1 MNHPLIWPL
10 PLGTILAHE
19 DIFVSSK
26 LCDCNCSFFN
36 YFASSHRAAQRFPP
50 HSFNSLIP
58 PSQLEQRAHISCT
71 AMKLSSL
78 SSAFAAYLFV
88 ASSFAQDSAEPPK
101 LSSAVTSASETQ
113 ARATGG
119 NTNTR
124 TTNTASATEES
135 IRRSSTVAITGS
147 GISDTATGA
156 VPTITGGADAT
167 EGGDL
172 VSGLPT
178 LSGAFKIYPASV
190 PPIAGA
196 PYMRQST
203 LPEGTVFIIVG
214 AILGFLALGVLLWR
228 ALVAWSLHRSVKRA
242 SKHQIISDTKA
253 LFGQKNA
260 PMYSNY
266 KDQDSTTDLSA
277 GGGKAGR
284 KANRPSSAAPNSAAA
299 ASLFFSPTAGAMNN
313 SGARGSNYLP
323 AGYYAA
329 GASAPGNNQSHV
341 TVGGQGPS
349 ISLSNLAHQSQ
360 GYSRARSM
368 GPSPPESPM
377 VSAEPGYANSSSSL
391 NLNKGY
397 GGDARPPSAYIDE
410 MFNGIDGASPHAP
423 QQYPP
428 QQYSGHRSSQHGRF

>member
-1 MNHPLIWPL
+1 
-10 PLGTILAHE
+10 
-19 DIFVSSK
+19 
-26 LCDCNCSFFN
+26 
-36 YFASSHRAAQRFPP
+36 
-50 HSFNSLIP
+50 
-58 PSQLEQRAHISCT
+58 
-71 AMKLSSL
+71 MKLSLL
-78 SSAFAAYLFV
+78 SSALAASLFAA
-88 ASSFAQDSAEPPK
+88 SSLAQDSTELPR

-113 ARATGG
+113 TRTTGG
-119 NTNTR
+119 NTNTAS
-124 TTNTASATEES
+124 TNTASATTEES
-135 IRRSSTVAITGS
+135 IRRPSTVAITGS

-167 EGGDL
+167 DGGDL

-178 LSGAFKIYPASV
+178 LSGAFRIYPASV

-196 PYMRQST
+196 PYMRQSS
-203 LPEGTVFIIVG
+203 LPEGTLFIIVG
-214 AILGFLALGVLLWR
+214 AILGFFALGVLLWR
-228 ALVAWSLHRSVKRA
+228 GLVAWSLHRSVKRA
-242 SKHQIISDTKA
+242 SRHQNMSDTKA

-266 KDQDSTTDLSA
+266 KDRDSTIDLSA
-277 GGGKAGR
+277 AGAKQGR

-313 SGARGSNYLP
+313 AGARGSNYLP

-360 GYSRARSM
+360 GYSRAKSM
-368 GPSPPESPM
+368 GPSPPDSPR
-377 VSAEPGYANSSSSL
+377 VSAEPGYANSSSTL
-391 NLNKGY
+391 NLNRGY
-397 GGDARPPSAYIDE
+397 GGEARPPSAYMDD
-410 MFNGIDGASPHAP
+410 MFDGTDGTHV
-423 QQYPP
+423 P